1 MKKVGIKNIYIF
13 INVILIFLIILSIIY
28 IVDFFLLKKEAAEE
42 SNLLNTIEI
51 DENEINLRDT
61 KTIGKSSERI
71 IKIRKL
77 QKENPD
83 IIGWLE
89 IENTNIN
96 YPVLQGTDNEYYMTH
111 NYKKEKS
118 KKGSIFLTKDYDWS
132 IPSTNL
138 LIYGHNLR
146 NGTMF
151 EELLKYENEEFY
163 KEHPS
168 IRFTTAKED
177 AEYAIIAVFKSRVY

>member
-1 MKKVGIKNIYIF
+1 MKKVGIKKIYIF

-28 IVDFFLLKKEAAEE
+28 ILDFFLLKKEAAEE

-96 YPVLQGTDNEYYMTH
+96 YPVLQGTDNEY
-111 NYKKEKS
+111 
-118 KKGSIFLTKDYDWS
+118 
-132 IPSTNL
+132 
-138 LIYGHNLR
+138 
-146 NGTMF
+146 
-151 EELLKYENEEFY
+151 
-163 KEHPS
+163 
-168 IRFTTAKED
+168 
-177 AEYAIIAVFKSRVY
+177 